1 MPRLSSM
8 DYLNFLGGTTGRY
21 GPQGP
26 DPPGEALTQEEQ
38 LERVM
43 QHFESVNE
51 FFIQKVAA
59 QIARIGELIPSTM
72 HIVEIM
78 ASMNEDI
85 AAINARIA
93 KAAELA
99 TADLYKLYNKALTD
113 EYESPRFRRALEE
126 NPLPEED
133 RKRIEN
139 YTRYVARQT
148 AGTMQNLSNTTIQSE
163 QYRQAVDKAIVAT
176 NTGGTD
182 YKTMVRETVREIGHA
197 GLQIQYPSGYHRRLD
212 TAVRQNVID
221 GAKQITQHASRMV
234 GEALEYDAIELSAH
248 LASAPDHEPV
258 QGRVFLLAEFDK
270 MQAGEDF
277 TDADGNHYT
286 GFRRPIGEWNC
297 MHLVRSFDTEYSKRR
312 YTNEQLAKWAK
323 DNADGCEINGKKY
336 TLYEARQ
343 RMRQIETAIRHEK
356 DAAIA
361 AEAAGD
367 EVLRQQC
374 QQRIDRLY
382 ESYRQTAKASGF
394 KPRYDRAHVD
404 GFQAVKVNKPST
416 KETAKSKTA

>member
-1 MPRLSSM
+1 M
-8 DYLNFLGGTTGRY
+8 DYLNFLGGSTGQY

-93 KAAELA
+93 KAAEMA
-99 TADLYKLYNKALTD
+99 TTDLYKLYNKALTD

-182 YKTMVRETVREIGHA
+182 YKTMVRETIREVGQA
-197 GLQIQYPSGYHRRLD
+197 GMQIQYPSGYHRRLD

-221 GAKQITQHASRMV
+221 GAKQITQHASRMI

-277 TDADGNHYT
+277 SDADGNHYE
-286 GFRRPIGEWNC
+286 GFRRPIGEWYC

-312 YTNEQLAKWAK
+312 YTNEQLDQWAK
-323 DNADGCEINGKKY
+323 DNADGCEINGKHY

-343 RMRQIETAIRHEK
+343 RLRQIETAIRHEK

-367 EVLRQQC
+367 DVLREQC
-374 QQRIDRLY
+374 QQRINRLY

-394 KPRYDRAHVD
+394 KPRYDRASVD
-404 GFQAVKVNKPST
+404 GFHAVKVKKPST
-416 KETAKSKTA
+416 KETEKSKTA

>member
-1 MPRLSSM
+1 MPNSSM
-8 DYLNFLGGTTGRY
+8 DYINWLGGSGRD

-26 DPPGEALTQEEQ
+26 DPPIELTQEQ
-38 LERVM
+38 QIERVL
-43 QHFESVNE
+43 QHYESVNK

-72 HIVEIM
+72 HMVEIM

-85 AAINARIA
+85 AEINSRIA
-93 KAAELA
+93 KAAEMA
-99 TADLYKLYNKALTD
+99 TADLYKLYNKTLND

-126 NPLPEED
+126 NPLPDED

-139 YTRYVARQT
+139 YTKYVARQT
-148 AGTMQNLSNTTIQSE
+148 AGAMQNLSNTTIQSE

-176 NTGGTD
+176 NTGGAD
-182 YKTMVRETVREIGHA
+182 YKSMVRETIREIGQA
-197 GLQIQYPSGYHRRLD
+197 GMQVQYPSGYHRRLD
-212 TAVRQNVID
+212 TAVRQNVVD
-221 GAKQITQHASRMV
+221 GAKQITQHASRMI
-234 GEALEYDAIELSAH
+234 GEALDYNAIELSAH

-277 TDADGNHYT
+277 TDAEGNQYE

-312 YTNEQLAKWAK
+312 YTNEQLAKWAE
-323 DNADGCEINGKKY
+323 DNANGCEINGKHY

-343 RMRQIETAIRHEK
+343 RLRQIETAIRHEK

-367 EVLRQQC
+367 DILREQC

-404 GFQAVKVNKPST
+404 GFQAVKVKKPST
-416 KETAKSKTA
+416 KRTAKGKTA

>member
-1 MPRLSSM
+1 M
-8 DYLNFLGGTTGRY
+8 DYLNFLGGSTGQY

-182 YKTMVRETVREIGHA
+182 YKTMVRETIREVGQA
-197 GLQIQYPSGYHRRLD
+197 GMQIQYPSGYHRRLD

-221 GAKQITQHASRMV
+221 GAKQITQHASRMI

-277 TDADGNHYT
+277 TDADGNHYE

-312 YTNEQLAKWAK
+312 YTNEQLDQWAK
-323 DNADGCEINGKKY
+323 DNADGCEINGKHY

-343 RMRQIETAIRHEK
+343 RLRQIETAIRHEK

-367 EVLRQQC
+367 DVLREQC
-374 QQRIDRLY
+374 QQRINRLY

-394 KPRYDRAHVD
+394 KPRYDRASVD
-404 GFQAVKVNKPST
+404 GFHAVKVKKPST
-416 KETAKSKTA
+416 KETEKSKTA

>member
-1 MPRLSSM
+1 M
-8 DYLNFLGGTTGRY
+8 DYLNFLGGSTGQY

-182 YKTMVRETVREIGHA
+182 YKTMVRETIREVGQA
-197 GLQIQYPSGYHRRLD
+197 GMQIQYPSGYHRRLD

-221 GAKQITQHASRMV
+221 GAKQITQHASRMI

-277 TDADGNHYT
+277 TDADGNHYE

-312 YTNEQLAKWAK
+312 YTNEQLDQWAK
-323 DNADGCEINGKKY
+323 DNADGCEINGKHY

-343 RMRQIETAIRHEK
+343 RLRQIETAIRHEK

-367 EVLRQQC
+367 DVLREQC
-374 QQRIDRLY
+374 QQRINRLY

-394 KPRYDRAHVD
+394 KPRYDRANVD
-404 GFQAVKVNKPST
+404 GFHAVKVKKPST
-416 KETAKSKTA
+416 KETEKSKTA

>member
-1 MPRLSSM
+1 M
-8 DYLNFLGGTTGRY
+8 DYLNFLGGSTGQY

-182 YKTMVRETVREIGHA
+182 YKTMVRETIREVGQA
-197 GLQIQYPSGYHRRLD
+197 GMQIQYPSGYHRRLD

-221 GAKQITQHASRMV
+221 GAKQITQHASRMI

-277 TDADGNHYT
+277 TDADGNHYE
-286 GFRRPIGEWNC
+286 GFRRPIGEWDC

-312 YTNEQLAKWAK
+312 YTNEQLDQWAK
-323 DNADGCEINGKKY
+323 DNADGCEINGKHY

-343 RMRQIETAIRHEK
+343 RLRQIETAIRHEK

-367 EVLRQQC
+367 DVLREQC
-374 QQRIDRLY
+374 QQRINRLY

-394 KPRYDRAHVD
+394 KPRYDRANVD
-404 GFQAVKVNKPST
+404 GFHAVKVKKPST
-416 KETAKSKTA
+416 KETEKSKTA

>member
-1 MPRLSSM
+1 M
-8 DYLNFLGGTTGRY
+8 DYLNFLGGSTGQY

-126 NPLPEED
+126 NPLPDED

-182 YKTMVRETVREIGHA
+182 YKTMVRETIREVGQA
-197 GLQIQYPSGYHRRLD
+197 GMQIQYPSGYHRRLD

-221 GAKQITQHASRMV
+221 GAKQITQHASRMI

-277 TDADGNHYT
+277 TDADGNHYE

-404 GFQAVKVNKPST
+404 GFQAVKVKKPST

>member
-1 MPRLSSM
+1 M
-8 DYLNFLGGTTGRY
+8 DYLNFLGGSAGQY

-182 YKTMVRETVREIGHA
+182 YKTMVRETIREVGQA
-197 GLQIQYPSGYHRRLD
+197 LMQIQYPSGYHRRLD

-221 GAKQITQHASRMV
+221 GAKQITQHASRMI

-277 TDADGNHYT
+277 TDADGNHYE

-312 YTNEQLAKWAK
+312 YTNEQLDQWAK
-323 DNADGCEINGKKY
+323 DNADGCEINGKHY

-343 RMRQIETAIRHEK
+343 RLRQIETAIRHEK

-367 EVLRQQC
+367 DVLREQC
-374 QQRIDRLY
+374 QQRINRLY

-394 KPRYDRAHVD
+394 KPRYDRANVD
-404 GFQAVKVNKPST
+404 GFHAVKVKKPST
-416 KETAKSKTA
+416 KETGKSKTA

>member
-1 MPRLSSM
+1 M
-8 DYLNFLGGTTGRY
+8 DYLNFLGGSTGQY

-182 YKTMVRETVREIGHA
+182 YKTMVRETIREVGQA
-197 GLQIQYPSGYHRRLD
+197 GMQIQYPSGYHRRLD

-221 GAKQITQHASRMV
+221 GAKQITQHASRMI

-277 TDADGNHYT
+277 TDADGNHYE

-312 YTNEQLAKWAK
+312 YTNEQLDQWAK
-323 DNADGCEINGKKY
+323 DNADGCEINGKHY

-343 RMRQIETAIRHEK
+343 RLRQIETAIRHEK

-367 EVLRQQC
+367 DVLQEQC
-374 QQRIDRLY
+374 QQRINRLY

-404 GFQAVKVNKPST
+404 GFHAVKVKKPST
-416 KETAKSKTA
+416 KETEKSKTA